1 MSAGPELSVVLATDS
16 YETIA
21 KVVSKMSAQSAS
33 RSIELVI
40 VAPGSEHAD
49 VRRRELPGF
58 HGVKLVD
65 APPYP
70 LAWARAAGIRV
81 AGAPLVAIGETHAY
95 PEPGWAE
102 ALIEAHHG
110 PWAVVASAVVN
121 ANPDSL
127 ISWASLFLDYGPW
140 VDLAEGAPADYVPV
154 HNSCFKRSVLLEYAD
169 GLDELL
175 SMEQFL
181 IRDLKS
187 RGHRLYAEPA
197 ARTAHLNTSKPVAWL
212 RERFYVGRGFAATR
226 AAPWGRPRRLAF
238 AAASPLIPVLRFRRT
253 LPLLRDSR
261 SARGLMPR
269 VLPALLTSLAVSAFG
284 ELCGYAFGAG
294 RSAPRCNE
302 VEIHKARFVRQ
313 RPS

>member
-1 MSAGPELSVVLATDS
+1 MSAAPELSVVLATDS
-16 YETIA
+16 YKTIS
-21 KVVSKMSAQSAS
+21 KVVRKLSAQSAS

-40 VAPGSEHAD
+40 VAPSPEHAD
-49 VRRRELPGF
+49 VQRRELAGF
-58 HGVKLVD
+58 HGVKLV
-65 APPYP
+65 AARPFP
-70 LAWARAAGIRV
+70 LASARAAGIRA

-102 ALIEAHHG
+102 ALIEAHRG
-110 PWAVVASAVVN
+110 PWAAVGSAMVN

-140 VDLAEGAPADYVPV
+140 VELAEGGPADYVPV
-154 HNSCFKRSVLLEYAD
+154 HNTCFKRSVLLGYGG

-175 SMEQFL
+175 LMEQFL
-181 IRDLKS
+181 IQDLKES
-187 RGHRLYAEPA
+187 GHRLYAESA
-197 ARTAHLNTSKPVAWL
+197 ARTAHLNISKPVAWL
-212 RERFYVGRGFAATR
+212 RERFYVGRSFASAR
-226 AAPWGRPRRLAF
+226 AGPWGGPRRLAY
-238 AAASPLIPVLRFRRT
+238 AAASPLIPVVRFRRI

-261 SARGLMPR
+261 RTRGLVPR
-269 VLPALLTSLAVSAFG
+269 ILPALLTALAVSAFG

-294 RSAPRCNE
+294 RSALRCHE